1 MIFRGREACSWSNG
15 AIGKRQYFF
24 LLIII
29 EAGPLAR
36 KNRMAVKM

>member
-1 MIFRGREACSWSNG
+1 MANSGNVKKLFIV
-15 AIGKRQYFF
+15 
-24 LLIII
+24 III